1 MPFAGALAAF
11 GTGRAREPAFFFFFG
26 VPSGIASPVR
36 FGEAGV
42 RSLAGVGPGDRCARP
57 CFARLRPPIFGA
69 GASPASALAAIA
81 RPLRLSFVVLSSV
94 VARGMASPL
103 SKRRACKHDATRRR
117 TADRSEVSYRSGMR
131 KQVIADDTKLAD
143 TEWLDLDAVATVEVS
158 SEDPAHPV
166 EAALI
171 DTAAGAAGDGWRAS
185 VPGEQFLRL
194 RFDTPRR
201 LTRISILFVEHAAA
215 RTQEF
220 AITWS
225 ADGREYREIVRQ
237 QWNFNPAGSTR
248 ELEDYRVALDAV
260 SALQVTVRPDIGD
273 RQAVASIA
281 RLRVA

>member
-1 MPFAGALAAF
+1 
-11 GTGRAREPAFFFFFG
+11 
-26 VPSGIASPVR
+26 
-36 FGEAGV
+36 
-42 RSLAGVGPGDRCARP
+42 
-57 CFARLRPPIFGA
+57 
-69 GASPASALAAIA
+69 
-81 RPLRLSFVVLSSV
+81 
-94 VARGMASPL
+94 
-103 SKRRACKHDATRRR
+103 
-117 TADRSEVSYRSGMR
+117 
-131 KQVIADDTKLAD
+131 
-143 TEWLDLDAVATVEVS
+143 VS

-248 ELEDYRVALDAV
+248 ELEDYRVPT
-260 SALQVTVRPDIGD
+260 SE
-273 RQAVASIA
+273 IA
-281 RLRVA
+281 RPSHRSRGCAWLDGARGGTRSAFRQSCSPRRCSRHRRRI